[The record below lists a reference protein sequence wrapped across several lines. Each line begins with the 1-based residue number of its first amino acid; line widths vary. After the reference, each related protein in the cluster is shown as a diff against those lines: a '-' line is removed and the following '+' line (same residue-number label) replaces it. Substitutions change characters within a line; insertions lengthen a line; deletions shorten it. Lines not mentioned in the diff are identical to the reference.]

1 MGIFSKMKEASI
13 RKQSH
18 IETEAMLKEMEEN
31 IKRRKLERQQR
42 ELEREE
48 KIKNTVKKPIPDL
61 IKKGDNPNNLSI
73 AELSKSESS
82 KYSNWCIIDSNYL
95 VDAWLTIAQAVYYDY
110 TKVYNQRPDRYPL
123 HEMTE
128 DRYKKDHIVS
138 DDYKKEIDW
147 LNYFCLRDFTMTLY
161 GPYDKT
167 TVKDDNTGKIER
179 IVWNHFIFQPI
190 LFDDEDYLK
199 ILNDYCLETKNI
211 SLEKYD
217 STFSLSTAF
226 MLVNDMMLNGY
237 SGNFKTYS
245 VNEYELRKI
254 LRYRSN
260 PKITLEEFDSL
271 DDYGKQLTFR
281 QAVNAGIKF
290 YPMEESISFKEDEF
304 YDWCKKV
311 CIRAMMNKYGMS
323 KYEAMKDVEI
333 TDFRLGVPIG
343 AEYLS
348 TTYGAGLNS
357 INLSKK
363 ANMHKLYYYDI
374 NNNKKFIDFYIDE
387 LKGNNLYSNN
397 QYPSNKKTYADFA
410 YSLSGFN
417 NNLLEHTFI
426 DCKVYNPKRV
436 YDNENAGRG
445 GKGGN
450 NDFEISKEDRFNGK
464 YFNKEAGSWLP
475 KEVPEKEINSLAY
488 YCNLAHENFDVTRF
502 LDESKLYERV
512 NEYDISLKG
521 ENEPYKP
528 LRYLKQFD
536 YEHTIINPDDYLE
549 DK

>member
-13 RKQSH
+13 RRQSH

-82 KYSNWCIIDSNYL
+82 KYPNWCIIDSNYL

-237 SGNFKTYS
+237 DYNFKTYS
-245 VNEYELRKI
+245 VNEYDLRKI

-271 DDYGKQLTFR
+271 DDYGKQLTFN

-290 YPMEESISFKEDEF
+290 YPMETGISFKMNEF

-333 TDFRLGVPIG
+333 TDFRIGVPEG
-343 AEYLS
+343 SQYLKEYYQDGDGEYTFSSVSLKHM
-348 TTYGAGLNS
+348 Y
-357 INLSKK
+357 KV
-363 ANMHKLYYYDI
+363 YYYDSK
-374 NNNKKFIDFYIDE
+374 NNKKILDFVME
-387 LKGNNLYSNN
+387 KKKEV
-397 QYPSNKKTYADFA
+397 QYPYEEKNEYYRSIN
-410 YSLSGFN
+410 SLKEYN
-417 NNLLEHTFI
+417 HRLLKNTFI
-426 DCKVYNPKRV
+426 DCKVYNPERV

-464 YFNKEAGSWLP
+464 YFNKETGSWLP
-475 KEVPEKEINSLAY
+475 IEEPKKEIKSLDY
-488 YCNLAHENFDVTRF
+488 YCNLAHEYFDITRF

-521 ENEPYKP
+521 DNPSYNPKNLHE
-528 LRYLKQFD
+528 QFD